1 MNSDIL
7 IKYLEYA
14 KDLTNSDMVE
24 IRRLLEKDDYK
35 EYSDTPKTLLKYN
48 KKLEQEIVCY

>member
-35 EYSDTPKTLLKYN
+35 VYSDTPKTLLKYN